1 LTTTVYVD
9 NAIVGALARGQGGQD
24 ERIALGRVLDAGR
37 EGRLNLI
44 TSAVTGEEIARIPE
58 EHRHP
63 HRAIYQLL
71 SRVPTARE
79 VGADRMLLLGVG
91 GRPRDPM
98 LVELQ
103 QLLTK
108 NDARHVFQAVKNNA
122 DVFLTLDGG
131 IIHHAKVLEGRGIR
145 VMKPTVLVADLGLV

>member
-1 LTTTVYVD
+1 M
-9 NAIVGALARGQGGQD
+9 
-24 ERIALGRVLDAGR
+24 ALGKVRDAGR

-44 TSAVTGEEIARIPE
+44 TSTVTGEEIARIPE

-79 VGADRMLLLGVG
+79 FGADRMLLLGVG
-91 GRPRDPM
+91 GSSRDPM

-103 QLLTK
+103 RLLAET
-108 NDARHVFQAVKNNA
+108 DARHVFQAVKNSA
-122 DVFLTLDGG
+122 AVFLTLDGG
-131 IIHHAKVLEGRGIR
+131 ILHHAKVLEGHGIR
-145 VMKPTVLVADLGLV
+145 AMKPTLLVADLGLA